1 MFTTR
6 EDFFDDIRGRPTE
19 ELLDEWL
26 FGGRRPHV
34 FHTDDEQSAFF
45 EVIQADWV
53 STEQLSLAGTGAWR
67 YSLNPKKEFR
77 EFARNSDIDVIN
89 ISETHF
95 YETWDQLRGHHRRV
109 WYAVDHHVREQLRRT
124 GQNVYCGF
132 ASPKWIPEKGNPFRF
147 EFETR
152 LEKYAGKPV
161 GYRTVN
167 MMFFRNHI
175 EAKDYYRR
183 GIEIAK
189 SKI

>member
-6 EDFFDDIRGRPTE
+6 QEFFDDIRGRPTE

-26 FGGRRPHV
+26 FGGNRPHV
-34 FHTDDEQSAFF
+34 FHTNDDQDAFF
-45 EVIQADWV
+45 AAIRADWIN
-53 STEQLSLAGTGAWR
+53 TEDLSLGGTGAWR

-77 EFARNSDIDVIN
+77 EFTRNSDIDVIN
-89 ISETHF
+89 ISATHF
-95 YETWDQLRGHHRRV
+95 HETWEHLRRHHRRV
-109 WYAVDHHVREQLRRT
+109 WYAVDPYAREKLRRT

-132 ASPKWIPEKGNPFRF
+132 ASPKWIPEKGHPFRF
-147 EFETR
+147 TFETC
-152 LEKYAGKPV
+152 LEKYAAKPV

-167 MMFFRNHI
+167 MMFFRNRI